1 MIRITVQVE
10 GDHTTV
16 GIAGQM
22 TEIDLNEVQRV
33 RASVSGEVVLS
44 LREMDSCEASGIRFL
59 RAWLEAGAKLRDANP
74 FVELTLKH
82 QANLDEKPIG
92 TAVHATE
99 SGRHEGTLK

>member
-33 RASVSGEVVLS
+33 RASVKGDVVLS
-44 LREMDSCEASGIRFL
+44 LRGLDSCEAGGIRFL
-59 RAWLEAGAKLRDANP
+59 RAWLEAGATLKDANP
-74 FVELTLKH
+74 FVGLTLR
-82 QANLDEKPIG
+82 ADSP
-92 TAVHATE
+92 
-99 SGRHEGTLK
+99 